1 MPFNDMIQEKYGVKN
16 IMIKSMILIA
26 FWMFV
31 IPVLLGLG
39 ILKLDKKGNKNV
51 CLALILGIFAELL
64 VFSCLAIPMTF
75 LRCSFTLLK
84 NSWAVIMLILSAVSI
99 FFNRK
104 NIKEIVKQNLD
115 EVKSLPKVLTVIFL
129 ILLAVQC
136 YFPFKYMHEDYDDSN
151 FVAKAVIAVDT
162 DTLFKYDDA
171 GYEYTEFP
179 TRTVLSQFPHYTGA
193 ISVLSDIHPTV
204 LAHTIFP
211 VVFIVIAYSF
221 FYVFGKS
228 LFKNDIKKAMIFLNL
243 LAVIYMFGDYSRYTN
258 FVRLLYR
265 TWQGKSLVANLTI
278 PFIWYVFIEY
288 IGKENSKFGWTI
300 LGLCLIGS
308 ITFSSMAFILPPMM
322 VAILLLLYAIK
333 DKKKG
338 YIITLGVLFILA
350 IIAVSIYLSLDNKIV
365 NSEAVQNEEL
375 SFIEEVISEENLNL
389 VKESYDRAGGGK
401 HYFALF
407 TIAVLFV
414 ILRTKNE
421 NKDILF
427 AFAIY
432 SIVVIIINLNPVFS
446 RVWSLLVG
454 SDVYW
459 RVYWIL
465 PIGYIVAYA
474 FTECV
479 TMLDNNKKQ
488 ILILILCVII
498 LMLNGKWV
506 YTKLNFAEVDNYY
519 KIPDHLLEMLYTIE
533 VDNERIK
540 KVAGTEE
547 VVVYARQVNG
557 MFLIETIRD
566 VSGYYP
572 ETSLI
577 KNINELDEIKMNNI
591 IIHNN
596 YNYIICYSEPKKE
609 QTLFADYGF
618 DEICKNDKYVL
629 YKKK

>member
-99 FFNRK
+99 FFNRN

-129 ILLAVQC
+129 ILLVVQC

-193 ISVLSDIHPTV
+193 IAVLSDIHPTV

-288 IGKENSKFGWTI
+288 IGKENS
-300 LGLCLIGS
+300 
-308 ITFSSMAFILPPMM
+308 
-322 VAILLLLYAIK
+322 
-333 DKKKG
+333 
-338 YIITLGVLFILA
+338 
-350 IIAVSIYLSLDNKIV
+350 
-365 NSEAVQNEEL
+365 
-375 SFIEEVISEENLNL
+375 
-389 VKESYDRAGGGK
+389 
-401 HYFALF
+401 
-407 TIAVLFV
+407 
-414 ILRTKNE
+414 
-421 NKDILF
+421 
-427 AFAIY
+427 
-432 SIVVIIINLNPVFS
+432 
-446 RVWSLLVG
+446 
-454 SDVYW
+454 
-459 RVYWIL
+459 
-465 PIGYIVAYA
+465 
-474 FTECV
+474 
-479 TMLDNNKKQ
+479 
-488 ILILILCVII
+488 
-498 LMLNGKWV
+498 
-506 YTKLNFAEVDNYY
+506 
-519 KIPDHLLEMLYTIE
+519 
-533 VDNERIK
+533 
-540 KVAGTEE
+540 
-547 VVVYARQVNG
+547 
-557 MFLIETIRD
+557 
-566 VSGYYP
+566 
-572 ETSLI
+572 
-577 KNINELDEIKMNNI
+577 
-591 IIHNN
+591 
-596 YNYIICYSEPKKE
+596 
-609 QTLFADYGF
+609 
-618 DEICKNDKYVL
+618 
-629 YKKK
+629 